1 MRSADPRATF
11 CRRLREARMAAGL
24 SQRQLGIK
32 AGLDEFVASTRINRY
47 ETGVHEPDV
56 GTSRRMAQVL
66 SVPLPYF
73 YADDDLLAR
82 MILAF
87 ARLSRQKQQTSIR
100 ELESGLN
107 KPA

>member
-1 MRSADPRATF
+1 
-11 CRRLREARMAAGL
+11 MAAGL

-56 GTSRRMAQVL
+56 GTTRRLAQVL
-66 SVPLPYF
+66 AVPLSYL

-87 ARLSRQKQQTSIR
+87 AQLSRQKQQAKVR
-100 ELESGLN
+100 ELEDGSSAQ
-107 KPA
+107 PE

>member
-11 CRRLREARMAAGL
+11 CRRLRQAREAAGL
-24 SQRQLGIK
+24 SQKQLGIR

-47 ETGVHEPDV
+47 EVGVHEPDA
-56 GTSRRMAQVL
+56 GTARRLAEAMT
-66 SVPLPYF
+66 VPVSYL

-87 ARLSRQKQQTSIR
+87 ARMSKHKQHAVL
-100 ELESGLN
+100 LEIEVGSSSD
-107 KPA
+107 